1 MSTVDWIESC
11 IFILFMQSVS
21 FLFQIANMINYRCSI
36 SLEENRIE
44 SFYLNAIEDEYG

>member
-11 IFILFMQSVS
+11 IFILFAVCFFFISNSEYDKLSLQ
-21 FLFQIANMINYRCSI
+21 YI